1 MKLFT
6 RVYPFFDGVNVSRFV
21 VPKLIEIE
29 METGVFEVGETVC
42 SFDYNRK
49 PVPGDYIQ
57 FRVAQQNHK
66 YGAYNAPT
74 DVFTTNPYD
83 QSVTIS
89 DTYSTTST
97 TLNVDTYSL
106 ANQPQGQFYGKIS
119 TGMKLRGKTSGAIAK
134 ITNVRLITDHIG
146 TLIGSYFIPDPN
158 LQTNP
163 KFEAGTKLFR
173 LTSSD
178 TNSQIPGSTTTSAED
193 NYFVEGKVNTV
204 QEQIISI
211 RNSKIVTEK
220 PVESENVS
228 KEESPVV
235 VDSKVLRNIPRP
247 RPAAA
252 PAPRGGGGGGG
263 GRVYNGVASGY
274 IVATGTY
281 GTIDQNAGGYSPW
294 RVSVGQPAV
303 ISTPAIG
310 VGGVQRA
317 LASGYSLAQVS
328 AWAYRTGA
336 TIGPEAQ
343 ARYRLSDIN
352 LKRNI
357 TPIDNALNR
366 LTNMSL

>member
-1 MKLFT
+1 MRQPPELEPRLELEQEKALKEEFDNQSFGDQVLSSQVIPFVRSRNVEFTAKKMKLFT
-6 RVYPFFDGVNVSRFV
+6 RVYPFFDGVNVSKFV

-178 TNSQIPGSTTTSAED
+178 TNSQIPGSTSTSAEE

-247 RPAAA
+247 
-252 PAPRGGGGGGG
+252 APRP
-263 GRVYNGVASGY
+263 RTIAVAVV
-274 IVATGTY
+274 VADNTT
-281 GTIDQNAGGYSPW
+281 
-294 RVSVGQPAV
+294 
-303 ISTPAIG
+303 
-310 VGGVQRA
+310 A
-317 LASGYSLAQVS
+317 LRLVTLSQQVLM
-328 AWAYRTGA
+328 A
-336 TIGPEAQ
+336 P
-343 ARYRLSDIN
+343 
-352 LKRNI
+352 
-357 TPIDNALNR
+357 
-366 LTNMSL
+366 LTRMQVDTHHLE